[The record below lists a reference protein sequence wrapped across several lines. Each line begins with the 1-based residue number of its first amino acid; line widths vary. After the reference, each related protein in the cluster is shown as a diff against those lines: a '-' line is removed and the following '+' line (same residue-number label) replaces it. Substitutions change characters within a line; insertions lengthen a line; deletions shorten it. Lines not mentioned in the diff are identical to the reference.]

1 MLALCFPVADYGFE
15 LRKENST
22 EAFVTGTADSGSY
35 SEEFVLDAGVD
46 YELYVDIC
54 GVVAAVVDAEDI
66 CDELT
71 PCDVRIRPGPWLSGK
86 FASLALPCF
95 VDPRLN
101 DPRAVRLHETDDDH
115 QSLSRTCA
123 WSGRVVG
130 C

>member
-46 YELYVDIC
+46 YELYVDVC

-66 CDELT
+66 CDEVT
-71 PCDVRIRPGPWLSGK
+71 PCDVRRPC
-86 FASLALPCF
+86 LPCLGF
-95 VDPRLN
+95 LARRALRK
-101 DPRAVRLHETDDDH
+101 PRAAVVATLVEY
-115 QSLSRTCA
+115 QA
-123 WSGRVVG
+123 WSRDVCKSGASVL